1 MGAEEIRP
9 GFCLSC
15 RVRKSRRHVWNT
27 SDVSLSVSTG
37 QLSQISCHRDRATK
51 RWMLFV
57 SDRADGYFVS
67 SPLEWDCEVLL
78 RKMFGKTWVWR
89 LVI

>member
-1 MGAEEIRP
+1 M
-9 GFCLSC
+9 
-15 RVRKSRRHVWNT
+15 KRRMF
-27 SDVSLSVSTG
+27 
-37 QLSQISCHRDRATK
+37 I
-51 RWMLFV
+51 V

-67 SPLEWDCEVLL
+67 SPLEWDCEILL